1 MVFSA
6 MEAPILPCAAAVVGV
21 APREPEAARHRARG
35 HAPRSAGR
43 AGRRHRGGAA
53 AAGRALPRRRGGD
66 QPAHR
71 RAPGGDPRGARG
83 ARGRD
88 AGEPPRPALS
98 TLDPRRARD
107 RRRAR
112 PLPRSR
118 PRAALGGA
126 RAARAARRAAPRG
139 AAPRAR
145 PREDAEG
152 PPLAPSPALC
162 DRGAG
167 EPTHGGARRARA
179 AARSPRALLR
189 PRARRGR
196 APTRALARAQRHGLR
211 RVGGARPRPRPGG
224 RLPRVPGPRLGD
236 ARPASA
242 RRPPSRAPR
251 LAPPAGDAGRVGAT
265 DRDGRRLPRRLR
277 ARPRAPADHAAG
289 GAVAR
294 TACLAATRPA
304 LRPTVGVPA
313 MPRRARLANRGFR
326 QSPANS
332 LTPFADLP
340 NVPYG
345 SIQGRAEPTRSERP
359 GSLRTRSG
367 ARAARPDASSAGSLV
382 ACGGR
387 GL

>member
-1 MVFSA
+1 MRGGRGRGGA
-6 MEAPILPCAAAVVGV
+6 
-21 APREPEAARHRARG
+21 REPEAARHRARG

-66 QPAHR
+66 QPTHR
-71 RAPGGDPRGARG
+71 RARGGDPRGARG

-98 TLDPRRARD
+98 PLDPRRARD

-152 PPLAPSPALC
+152 PPLAPSPALR

-167 EPTHGGARRARA
+167 KPTHGGARRARA

-211 RVGGARPRPRPGG
+211 RVGGARPR
-224 RLPRVPGPRLGD
+224 RLGL
-236 ARPASA
+236 PAWRRRQETPAEWA
-242 RRPPSRAPR
+242 RRIAMAADFLAGFEHALGRPPI
-251 LAPPAGDAGRVGAT
+251 
-265 DRDGRRLPRRLR
+265 
-277 ARPRAPADHAAG
+277 
-289 GAVAR
+289 
-294 TACLAATRPA
+294 TRPA
-304 LRPTVGVPA
+304 VRSLAPRAWRPLA
-313 MPRRARLANRGFR
+313 PRCVRR
-326 QSPANS
+326 
-332 LTPFADLP
+332 
-340 NVPYG
+340 
-345 SIQGRAEPTRSERP
+345 
-359 GSLRTRSG
+359 
-367 ARAARPDASSAGSLV
+367 
-382 ACGGR
+382 
-387 GL
+387 